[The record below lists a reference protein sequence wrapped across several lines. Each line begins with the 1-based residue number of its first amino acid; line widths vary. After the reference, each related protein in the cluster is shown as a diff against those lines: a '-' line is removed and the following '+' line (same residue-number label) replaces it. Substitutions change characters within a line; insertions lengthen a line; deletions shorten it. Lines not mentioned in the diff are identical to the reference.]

1 MAKVIYKGLAKMD
14 DPIYTG
20 QYVVSSLKKIIINKK
35 ENNNGKIKSNLSKK
49 TYPINKT

>member
-1 MAKVIYKGLAKMD
+1 MGKVTHKGLAKKD
-14 DPIYTG
+14 SPIYTG

-49 TYPINKT
+49 T